1 MWIKIIPNDSPKGF
15 DASGYILY
23 SSNTESVSIRKI
35 ENFFHFSL
43 KVADQDQLIA
53 YLKELNISSFVKF
66 HNILDI
72 SIMSQNKNKLQ
83 TFLDYMHETYQFSF
97 EMYLHFAT
105 AMSLTPTLNVI
116 AEEIQ
121 KNTIEET
128 EKQIKHFYTVIPDKI
143 QLILAEILI
152 QNDETESAIDKL
164 KNIRKENDI
173 NAYQQAQYLLG
184 QSIYTG
190 TYSSEYLT
198 IRDHARQAFIH
209 FNEAGNYADADLLR
223 VELYDILCFGN
234 DKLKAKHIV
243 NAMPPGNTTTLL
255 QIADSFYQILKEK
268 EALLQQQEEATA
280 TEKLNQAKKQV
291 KKEGFFSWKSFEEK
305 TDKPHNLHKSKKK

>member
-15 DASGYILY
+15 DRSGYILY
-23 SSNTESVSIRKI
+23 SSDTESVSITKVQ
-35 ENFFHFSL
+35 NVFHFSL

-53 YLKELNISSFVKF
+53 YLKEFNISSFEKF
-66 HNILDI
+66 HNILVI
-72 SIMSQNKNKLQ
+72 SITSQNKLQ

-121 KNTIEET
+121 KNSIEET

-152 QNDETESAIDKL
+152 QNGETESAIEKL
-164 KNIRKENDI
+164 NNISKVNDI

-223 VELYDILCFGN
+223 IELYDILCFGN
-234 DKLKAKHIV
+234 DKLNAKHIV

-255 QIADSFYQILKEK
+255 QIADSFYQIFKEK
-268 EALLQQQEEATA
+268 EALLQQKEEATA

-305 TDKPHNLHKSKKK
+305 ADKPHNLHKSKKK